1 LRKQDA
7 QLRPPVSAGR
17 RLISSVLAANSIRIE
32 NSANRVKSAVPQ
44 VVHPEQRI
52 HSLTFCPDSRDAC
65 RGNCF
70 TLCVKSR
77 GSNISCR
84 GASVE

>member
-1 LRKQDA
+1 LLRKQDA

-52 HSLTFCPDSRDAC
+52 HSLTFCPICATHAAQTASR
-65 RGNCF
+65 
-70 TLCVKSR
+70 
-77 GSNISCR
+77 
-84 GASVE
+84 SV